1 MGAETVKGR
10 AAKPLRLGK
19 GKAGSGHGSRRPEWS
34 GTLYPQKCWDFSSA
48 WVRIARAGGT
58 VLRGGRLA
66 STMNSPFDKSG
77 KTATIREVAEAAGV
91 SVGTVSR
98 ALNAPA
104 TVRPVTL
111 EKVRAVIDRMGFQ
124 PDPRAQN
131 MRRRTTMTV
140 GFIINDITNPMHSN
154 VFKAAEAELRPHGFT
169 LHLINTGGEPQREA
183 AAIDMLQRGRVDGL
197 MMTIN
202 SEQDAECRARL
213 AALRVPGV
221 LLDREV
227 PINIDSVM
235 TDHATGMRQAVDYL
249 IGLGHRR
256 IALITAGTDIFP
268 GRERKR
274 GFVEAFE
281 RRGLPCP
288 EDLIRAR
295 HLSAAYGQR
304 ETSTLLRIADPPT
317 AIIAGGNQI
326 LVGVLR
332 AVQQQGLDDRPRPVA
347 DHLRPHRPRHHLS
360 RPADADRPGRGGD
373 RADRGGAAARAHDG
387 EVDRAAAPGDFPT
400 TLILGHSCGPPAA
413 RG

>member
-1 MGAETVKGR
+1 
-10 AAKPLRLGK
+10 
-19 GKAGSGHGSRRPEWS
+19 
-34 GTLYPQKCWDFSSA
+34 
-48 WVRIARAGGT
+48 
-58 VLRGGRLA
+58 
-66 STMNSPFDKSG
+66 MNTPFDKAG
-77 KTATIREVAEAAGV
+77 KTVTIREVAEAAGV

-98 ALNAPA
+98 ALNSPA

-169 LHLINTGGEPQREA
+169 LHLVNTGGEPDREA
-183 AAIDMLQRGRVDGL
+183 AAIDLLQRGRVDGL

-202 SEQDAECRARL
+202 SEQDAACRARL
-213 AALRVPGV
+213 AGLRVPGV
-221 LLDREV
+221 LLDRELSV
-227 PINIDSVM
+227 TIDAVM
-235 TDHATGMRQAVDYL
+235 TDHASGMRQAVDYL

-256 IALITAGTDIFP
+256 IALITAGTEIWP

-274 GFVEAFE
+274 GFVEAFA

-295 HLSAAYGQR
+295 DLSAAFGQR
-304 ETSTLLRIADPPT
+304 ETSMLLRAADPPT

-332 AVQQQGLDDRPRPVA
+332 AIQQSSAAIGRDLSLITCDRTDLATTYPSPLTLFDRDMEAIGRTAAELLLERMTGKSTDPPRRVT
-347 DHLRPHRPRHHLS
+347 
-360 RPADADRPGRGGD
+360 
-373 RADRGGAAARAHDG
+373 
-387 EVDRAAAPGDFPT
+387 FPT
-400 TLILGHSCGPPAA
+400 TLILGHSCGPPPVRAA
-413 RG
+413 A

>member
-1 MGAETVKGR
+1 MSTPF
-10 AAKPLRLGK
+10 AKTD
-19 GKAGSGHGSRRPEWS
+19 KA
-34 GTLYPQKCWDFSSA
+34 L
-48 WVRIARAGGT
+48 
-58 VLRGGRLA
+58 
-66 STMNSPFDKSG
+66 
-77 KTATIREVAEAAGV
+77 TIREVAEAAGV

-98 ALNAPA
+98 VLNAPT
-104 TVRPVTL
+104 TVRPATL

-131 MRRRTTMTV
+131 MRRRTTMTI

-154 VFKAAEAELRPHGFT
+154 VFKAAESELRPHGFT
-169 LHLINTGGEPQREA
+169 LHLVNTGGEPQREA

-202 SEQDAECRARL
+202 SEQDPACRARL
-213 AALRVPGV
+213 ATLRVPGV

-227 PINIDSVM
+227 PVNIDAVM
-235 TDHATGMRQAVDYL
+235 TDHASGMRQAVDYL

-256 IALITAGTDIFP
+256 IALITAGTDIWP

-274 GFVEAFE
+274 GFVDAFA

-304 ETSTLLRIADPPT
+304 ETSMLLRSADPPT

-332 AVQQQGLDDRPRPVA
+332 AIQQQGVVIGRDLSLVTCDRTDLAITYPGPLTLIDRDMEAIGRTSAELLLERITEKSLDPPRRVT
-347 DHLRPHRPRHHLS
+347 
-360 RPADADRPGRGGD
+360 
-373 RADRGGAAARAHDG
+373 
-387 EVDRAAAPGDFPT
+387 FPT
-400 TLILGHSCGPPAA
+400 TLILGHSCAPPPRAH
-413 RG
+413 